1 METGTAESPSP
12 LTEDGMVA
20 DEKLDQLSWEL
31 SRYSLGP
38 VDSVLNEIT
47 SKLADGSGAV
57 VSALQKAVNDQ
68 PLMTLIL
75 AAQAGYLLARFGH
88 RYART

>member
-1 METGTAESPSP
+1 MP
-12 LTEDGMVA
+12 A
-20 DEKLDQLSWEL
+20 DERLDQLTSEL

-38 VDSVLNEIT
+38 VDGVLKEVT
-47 SKLADGSGAV
+47 SRLAGGCGVV
-57 VSALQKAVNDQ
+57 VSSLQKAVNDQ